1 MRDIAMMSN
10 SSRCPYASAVSLVF
24 FSAAVKERAA
34 VRYSSVMAFVMPASV
49 VPM

>member
-10 SSRCPYASAVSLVF
+10 SSRWPYASAVSLVF
-24 FSAAVKERAA
+24 FSASVKESAA
-34 VRYSSVMAFVMPASV
+34 VRYSSMMALVTPSSV

>member
-10 SSRCPYASAVSLVF
+10 SSRLPYASAVSLVF
-24 FSAAVKERAA
+24 FSASVKERAA
-34 VRYSSVMAFVMPASV
+34 VRYSSVMVFVMPASV